1 MPHDVIFL
9 LVPDFQLLD
18 MSGPAAVFQTAG
30 KQARTAAGPAYA
42 VHVVSERGGPVRSSC
57 GVEVL
62 TRSWR
67 DAPSG
72 TLVVPGGEGARAAAV
87 TPAMRRYLHAHRQAG
102 RRLASVCTGAF
113 VLAAAGLLDGRRATT
128 HWRHAAELARNHPD
142 VRVDADRIHVC
153 DGDTWT
159 SAGITAGIDLA
170 LAMVE
175 SDLGAEVA
183 GATAREMVVYHRR
196 SGGQSQFSAL
206 QDLAPDSERIRVVL
220 EHIRGNLGAALTVEH
235 LADVAVSARASSCA
249 ASRPRP
255 AKRPPRRSNAFGR
268 RRARTSR
275 RAPTV
280 STASRDGQALP
291 TANGCGGPSCVST
304 ASRRR
309 RCGAWPGKDKK
320 RALFLSL
327 MTPARKARHPAGT
340 ACKTK
345 MGIEL

>member
-9 LVPDFQLLD
+9 LVPGFQLLD

-30 KQARTAAGPAYA
+30 KQARTTAGPAYA

-67 DAPSG
+67 DAPPG

-183 GATAREMVVYHRR
+183 GATAREMVVHHRR

-206 QDLAPDSERIRVVL
+206 QDLAPDSERIRAVL

-235 LADVAVSARASSCA
+235 LADVAGQPAPVPAQLQGRDGETPAKAVERIRAEAARAHLEAGADSIDSVA
-249 ASRPRP
+249 RRAGFTDSERMRRTFLRSRP
-255 AKRPPRRSNAFGR
+255 AAG
-268 RRARTSR
+268 
-275 RAPTV
+275 
-280 STASRDGQALP
+280 
-291 TANGCGGPSCVST
+291 
-304 ASRRR
+304 
-309 RCGAWPGKDKK
+309 CGAWPGKDKK
-320 RALFLSL
+320 RTLFLSL

>member
-30 KQARTAAGPAYA
+30 SSAPP
-42 VHVVSERGGPVRSSC
+42 PVRPMRFTSCRSVAARC
-57 GVEVL
+57 GVL
-62 TRSWR
+62 RGRSPDSILAR
-67 DAPSG
+67 RAFRHA
-72 TLVVPGGEGARAAAV
+72 GG
-87 TPAMRRYLHAHRQAG
+87 AG
-102 RRLASVCTGAF
+102 RRARRRHPGHAQVSARASPGRPAPGQRLHGRIRAGGRGPARRAARHHSLASC
-113 VLAAAGLLDGRRATT
+113 RRA
-128 HWRHAAELARNHPD
+128 RAQPSD

-268 RRARTSR
+268 RRRARTEAGADSIDSVAR
-275 RAPTV
+275 RAGFTDSERMRRTLCLRP
-280 STASRDGQALP
+280 AAAGAAAHGQA
-291 TANGCGGPSCVST
+291 
-304 ASRRR
+304 RI
-309 RCGAWPGKDKK
+309 KK

>member
-1 MPHDVIFL
+1 M
-9 LVPDFQLLD
+9 LD

-72 TLVVPGGEGARAAAV
+72 TLVVPGGEGAR
-87 TPAMRRYLHAHRQAG
+87 G
-102 RRLASVCTGAF
+102 RRHPGHAQVSARASPGRPAPGQR
-113 VLAAAGLLDGRRATT
+113 LHGRIRAGGRGLLDGRRATT

-235 LADVAVSARASSCA
+235 LADVACVSPRQFLRSFKAETGETPAKAVERIRAEAARAHLEAGADSIDSVA
-249 ASRPRP
+249 
-255 AKRPPRRSNAFGR
+255 
-268 RRARTSR
+268 RRAGFTDSERMRRTFLR
-275 RAPTV
+275 VYGQPP
-280 STASRDGQALP
+280 QAL
-291 TANGCGGPSCVST
+291 
-304 ASRRR
+304 RR
-309 RCGAWPGKDKK
+309 
-320 RALFLSL
+320 
-327 MTPARKARHPAGT
+327 MARQG
-340 ACKTK
+340 
-345 MGIEL
+345 

>member
-87 TPAMRRYLHAHRQAG
+87 TPAMRRYLHAHRQVG

-206 QDLAPDSERIRVVL
+206 QDLAPDSERIRAVL

-235 LADVAVSARASSCA
+235 LADVACVSPRQFLRSFKAETGETPAKAVERIRAEAARAHLEAGADSIDSVA
-249 ASRPRP
+249 
-255 AKRPPRRSNAFGR
+255 
-268 RRARTSR
+268 RRAGFTDSERMRRTFLR
-275 RAPTV
+275 VYGQPP
-280 STASRDGQALP
+280 QAL
-291 TANGCGGPSCVST
+291 
-304 ASRRR
+304 RR
-309 RCGAWPGKDKK
+309 
-320 RALFLSL
+320 
-327 MTPARKARHPAGT
+327 MARQG
-340 ACKTK
+340 
-345 MGIEL
+345 

>member
-1 MPHDVIFL
+1 M
-9 LVPDFQLLD
+9 
-18 MSGPAAVFQTAG
+18 
-30 KQARTAAGPAYA
+30 
-42 VHVVSERGGPVRSSC
+42 
-57 GVEVL
+57 
-62 TRSWR
+62 
-67 DAPSG
+67 
-72 TLVVPGGEGARAAAV
+72 
-87 TPAMRRYLHAHRQAG
+87 
-102 RRLASVCTGAF
+102 
-113 VLAAAGLLDGRRATT
+113 
-128 HWRHAAELARNHPD
+128 
-142 VRVDADRIHVC
+142 RVDADRIHVC

-235 LADVAVSARASSCA
+235 LADVACVSPRQFLRSFKAETGETPAKAVERIRAEAARAHLEAGADSIDSVA
-249 ASRPRP
+249 
-255 AKRPPRRSNAFGR
+255 RR
-268 RRARTSR
+268 
-275 RAPTV
+275 
-280 STASRDGQALP
+280 QALP